1 MESYISEIIM
11 ALFAVIGQIVHIVKK
26 RAEDGNEIGAFR
38 RWVLQ
43 RPFNTI
49 AASAAAILAASS
61 VVSDTHTMTQIAGVA
76 FMAGMAAN
84 SAINR
89 SGK

>member
-1 MESYISEIIM
+1 MEPYISEIIM
-11 ALFAVIGQIVHIVKK
+11 AVFAVIGQIVHIVKK
-26 RAEDGNEIGAFR
+26 RAEDGDEIGAFR

-49 AASAAAILAASS
+49 AASAAAIFAASS
-61 VVSDTHTMTQIAGVA
+61 VVSDTHTLTQIAGVA